1 MAEVAKKPAE
11 YQDLFDIPENMTG
24 EIVAGELIVSPRP
37 SRRHVYTGSA
47 LGVQIGQAFR
57 FGRSSPGGW
66 VILDEPEVAFG
77 ENILVPDM
85 AGWRR
90 ERFPVEEPHNW
101 ISVAP
106 DWVCEILSAR
116 SAPIDRARKMPIYAF
131 HQVSHAWLIDPV
143 IRTLE
148 VFRLDVD
155 KWVLLA
161 VYTGGAKVC
170 AEPFADVEFDLGTLW
185 LD

>member
-1 MAEVAKKPAE
+1 MAEVAKKPAD

-24 EIVAGELIVSPRP
+24 EIIAGELVVSPRP
-37 SRRHVYTGSA
+37 SRRHLYTGSA
-47 LGVQIGQAFR
+47 LGVQIGPAFR
-57 FGRSSPGGW
+57 SGGSSPGGW

-85 AGWRR
+85 AGWRK

-101 ISVAP
+101 ISAAP

-116 SAPIDRARKMPIYAF
+116 SASIDRARKMPIYAS
-131 HQVSHAWLIDPV
+131 HQVMHAWLIDPV
-143 IRTLE
+143 IKTLE

-155 KWVLLA
+155 KWLLLA
-161 VYTGGAKVC
+161 VYAGDAKVRV
-170 AEPFADVEFDLGTLW
+170 EPFTDVELDLGNLW